1 MKHILLAI
9 VAISIAHISA
19 STAYAQKS
27 FVGIFGTNSSQ
38 TNFVIPA
45 GDSVYVARWLNQTDG
60 DGNLI
65 GGKATATISSITRS
79 VSNSIVFV
87 GGKPRIASVTNSI
100 TNSCNFILNDAQAL
114 GIVFEGILIPG
125 PASIST
131 TSIAFQYKYF
141 PKRSPYQ
148 VLIAK
153 AGTTSPPS
161 INIPAGQK
169 LHQID
174 MISGYNDNYGLT
186 SITGAKINGFDLG
199 GNWDMAMEISGFGL
213 GLTSEVY
220 GPATLSFTPM
230 DPQVGLGADFYF
242 SYILINSD
250 ATNIPITTP

>member
-9 VAISIAHISA
+9 VAISVAHISA
-19 STAYAQKS
+19 STAYAQRS

-45 GDSVYVARWLNQTDG
+45 GDSVYVARLLNQTDE

-65 GGKATATISSITRS
+65 GGQATATISSITRS

-100 TNSCNFILNDAQAL
+100 TNSCNFVLANDV
-114 GIVFEGILIPG
+114 VFEGILIPG

-174 MISGYNDNYGLT
+174 MISGYNDTYGST
-186 SITGAKINGFDLG
+186 SIIGAKINGFDLG
-199 GNWDMAMEISGFGL
+199 GNWDMAMEISGL

>member
-27 FVGIFGTNSSQ
+27 FAGIFGTNSSQ

-45 GDSVYVARWLNQTDG
+45 GDSVYVSRWLNKTDG
-60 DGNLI
+60 NGNPIDGY
-65 GGKATATISSITRS
+65 ATATISSITRK

-87 GGKPRIASVTNSI
+87 AGKPRIASVTNSI
-100 TNSCNFILNDAQAL
+100 TNSCNFILSMPGN
-114 GIVFEGILIPG
+114 VFEGILIPG

-131 TSIAFQYKYF
+131 ESIAFQYKYF
-141 PKRSPYQ
+141 TKRSPYQ
-148 VLIAK
+148 VLIAQ

-169 LHQID
+169 LHQIN
-174 MISGYNDNYGLT
+174 MISGYNDNYGF
-186 SITGAKINGFDLG
+186 SSVTGAKINGFAVDLE
-199 GNWDMAMEISGFGL
+199 GNWDMTFGGA

-230 DPQVGLGADFYF
+230 DPQVGLGTDFYF